1 MSPPRPFLTPC
12 IGDFIILRWEPL
24 KGIKSF
30 NNNQSHP
37 LNTLAQKQSYN
48 GHRWSMFL
56 SSVRCIAPFYTIPN
70 AWGDS
75 NEATWKSLRI
85 AHALSL
91 LRGRYWLELLFSC
104 ECFSEQKRQGSSALI
119 EEQRTKMAR
128 WCFVSSFQE
137 HSIERRHWAKQTV
150 GSLSTRWWVTLL

>member
-30 NNNQSHP
+30 NNNQSPP

-56 SSVRCIAPFYTIPN
+56 SSVRCIAPFYIIPN
-70 AWGDS
+70 AWGDG

-91 LRGRYWLELLFSC
+91 LRGRYLLVGTIVFMWKFLWTKTPGLISTYRRAKNKNGQVMF
-104 ECFSEQKRQGSSALI
+104 CFQFPRAFHWKETLTVCQG
-119 EEQRTKMAR
+119 
-128 WCFVSSFQE
+128 
-137 HSIERRHWAKQTV
+137 
-150 GSLSTRWWVTLL
+150 